1 MYDDLLNQYISE
13 EMYYTEAVFD
23 NGRKKVEPIVKAFEN
38 VKIEFDRIDDKAN
51 KEKKKWEKFW
61 KSQVFKDLEDS
72 VCKVFG
78 FRDAQIEPHDQV
90 YFFQPNVRIMNAY
103 VWSNKRFPI
112 DGLVTKNGFYDST
125 HSIRM
130 QIILT
135 LGIIQ
140 ELSATEMT
148 AVLIHEFGHA
158 IDPALVDINYHD
170 TNVLSK
176 YMMDRKGA
184 LNKIE
189 EKEAEKKGIIKI
201 IADAFNRNK
210 EKGQSLSAPAES
222 HRGPIQ
228 AILDFITGGAYTTLR
243 TKSLLAEIKLNLKS
257 DKDEFDR
264 VTNSEAFADNFARMY
279 GLGADLMSGLRK
291 VSAGTDNY
299 IADHHKLEIGRQK
312 AIINMTLDMIHDV
325 HKTDIHRIYS
335 LLKEYQADIN
345 DPNIPAETKK
355 ALKEDMMNLKAV
367 LDEYQNNFT
376 DAQNRVNQLLSEE
389 LKKKYKIDIDKMIED
404 AKEDNKK
411 EEKK

>member
-1 MYDDLLNQYISE
+1 MYDDLLNQYIDD

-23 NGRKKVEPIVKAFEN
+23 NGRKKVEPIIKAFEN

-210 EKGQSLSAPAES
+210 EKAQSLSAPAES
-222 HRGPIQ
+222 HKGPIQ